1 MILVCA
7 ALLVALSACG
17 EEGEGVV
24 SSLLEEGG
32 IPTSEGSGTEAP
44 PETAPPET
52 APPET
57 APPETAPP
65 DAAPP
70 DDATDDS
77 SDTLL
82 ILLLL
87 VLVALLG
94 VVIWIAA
101 SRRSGNAQQ

>member
-57 APPETAPP
+57 APP
-65 DAAPP
+65 DAAPA